1 MSNAEMS
8 EKNRNEW
15 QKNIKIEEVSAKLRG
30 TFAEHSPLDYT
41 VPFPQKKK
49 LFMGF
54 LLIL

>member
-8 EKNRNEW
+8 EKNRNEL

-41 VPFPQKKK
+41 VPFPKKK
-49 LFMGF
+49 NCLWVFF
-54 LLIL
+54 